1 MPTTYKVRLYPS
13 TSQAEK
19 FKEDQRNACYVK
31 NRMIGDRDWTHYRKN
46 IMGDYCRL
54 YDKLEINASALRC
67 DVSNREFGSGLFCS
81 VDRGASLG
89 NPYKT
94 GNPKLARPSKKAPK
108 PRKDGTIPE
117 KKAPSI
123 KNSTCDMQV
132 TGLPVLKVEKT
143 FLKTTCATA
152 LQNAVRQVDA
162 GFQKFFSGDAA
173 YPSFKKA
180 RDIGLH
186 YPNAEVTLD
195 LKNRRVKIPGV
206 GWMRFK
212 DTREM
217 KEGWGYSKFQVKRDV
232 DQWYLSIV
240 VENGESAPAVKPLD
254 EVETVVGGDKGIK
267 KLLSVSGSTQFENPQ
282 FAKSQERRIAIRQRR
297 VNRKKKGSKNRA
309 KAGVRVAK
317 LHRKIRRQRDDY
329 QWKVAKAFAS
339 LGDVAAVE
347 GLNVRGMKKRCSP
360 KKDEAGKFIKNGQAA
375 KSGLS
380 KAMSDAAWG
389 NLDLKIEQQCV
400 KQGKIFVEV
409 DPKFT
414 SQTCP
419 CCGHVDKASRDRE
432 KFLCTNCGHVD
443 DADNNAGSNIANKAI
458 DQLGLDKSK
467 VRLVQSE
474 LTPKINTKV
483 RRHQRHKSEPGKFS
497 RFANVMV
504 ESRRQQQ
511 SKYKDAQ
518 SLWKQKR
525 QLKLELK
532 DSQPV
537 ALAQA
542 G

>member
-1 MPTTYKVRLYPS
+1 MTTTYKVRLYPAKV
-13 TSQAEK
+13 QGEK
-19 FKEDQRNACYVK
+19 FREDQRNACYVK

-54 YDKLEINASALRC
+54 YDKLEVNASALRS
-67 DVSNREFGSGLFCS
+67 DVVTRELGSGLFCS

-94 GNPKLARPSKKAPK
+94 GNPKLARPSKKPSL

-132 TGLPVLKVEKT
+132 TGLPGLKAEKP

-173 YPSFKKA
+173 YPSWKKP

-186 YPNAEVTLD
+186 YPTNEVTLD
-195 LKNRRVKIPGV
+195 LKNRRVKLPGV

-217 KEGWGYSKFQVKRDV
+217 KEDWKYSKFQVTGDV

-240 VENGESAPAVKPLD
+240 VENGEAPLKSKSIEA
-254 EVETVVGGDKGIK
+254 VETVVGGDKGIK
-267 KLLSVSGSTQFENPQ
+267 KLLSVSGSVQFENPQ
-282 FAKSQERRIAIRQRR
+282 FAKSQERRMVIRQRR

-309 KAGVRVAK
+309 KAGVQVAK

-339 LGDVAAVE
+339 LGDVVAVE
-347 GLNVRGMKKRCSP
+347 DLNVRGMKKRCAP
-360 KKDEAGKFIKNGQAA
+360 KKDSAGKFIKNGQAA

-400 KQGKIFVEV
+400 KQSKIFVGV

-443 DADNNAGSNIANKAI
+443 DADNNAGSNIANKAVE
-458 DQLGLDKSK
+458 QLGLDKSK

-474 LTPKINTKV
+474 LTPKINV
-483 RRHQRHKSEPGKFS
+483 RRDQRHKSEPGKFS
-497 RFANVMV
+497 RFASIMV
-504 ESRRQQQ
+504 ENRRRQR
-511 SKYKDAQ
+511 KHWQ
-518 SLWKQKR
+518 SLH
-525 QLKLELK
+525 LK